1 MAREGVESHRWGLR
15 YLGVFLLSSATLML
29 QVSYTRVLSV
39 ASWHHFVWMVVS
51 VALLG
56 YAASGTLLSVYP
68 RIREIGFD
76 HVLTVISIL
85 FSISALLSYI
95 ASIYIPFDP
104 AKLSWDRLQ
113 LLYITFFYL
122 LLAIPFLFSGLAI
135 ALTLERAEERINRL
149 YFSNLVGSALG
160 SVAVLP
166 LFSFLEGS
174 GMMALSSALGGAS
187 AIFFSLNVRG
197 RRTAL
202 VLGWVIIIFL
212 LVPCAGDL
220 FPVRFSP
227 YKSLP
232 VALSYPNSRL
242 LDTRWNAFSR
252 VDVVESGMVRYAPG
266 LSLKCGV
273 PIPEQVGVTVDGDDL
288 DAITKYDGESPSIA
302 FTGFLPSALPYRLM
316 DSPEVLIIGA
326 GGGLDVLK
334 AIYHGSKNIVALEAN
349 PIIIE
354 LVQGRY
360 GEFSGG
366 IYQDDR
372 VRAVASDGRSYI
384 KGCGDEYDVIEF
396 SMAHGASASST
407 GIYAISENYLYTVE
421 SFRDFIS
428 HLSESGVL
436 SVSRWL
442 LPPPREDVRIV
453 SLAISALEGLGV
465 VEPAD
470 HMAVIRSWGTINM
483 IVKRTPLNND
493 EIRAVRD
500 FCEEMGFDIVYVP
513 GVDPSEVNVHNRFPQ
528 PIYYELVNGML
539 HTADREAFYDSYLY
553 DIGPTT
559 DERPFFF
566 HFFKW
571 DRLVE
576 TYRNLETK
584 WEALLEGGY
593 LVPLTLIQASVLS
606 VLLVLLPLRRLEGS
620 QFERNRGII
629 TYFFFLGLGYMF
641 VEMASIQ
648 RFILLLSHPVYSISV
663 IIFGLLLA
671 SGLGSYLST
680 WINPGGKTHKL
691 IILVICFL
699 ITIYSLM
706 SPLYQSLL
714 SFPVSTRIFA
724 AMTYITPLGLLMG
737 MPFPLGLRLLSES
750 KRDLIPWVWAING
763 CASVLGSIT
772 PIILALYFGYSRVFM
787 MAGLGYLLA
796 LLMILRSNRLL
807 SSRITL
813 SKA

>member
-1 MAREGVESHRWGLR
+1 MVAREEEEPHRWGLR

-56 YAASGTLLSVYP
+56 YAASGTLLSAYP
-68 RIREIGFD
+68 RIREMEFD
-76 HVLTVISIL
+76 HVLTVVSIL
-85 FSISALLSYI
+85 FSISALLSYV
-95 ASIYIPFDP
+95 ASIYMPFDP

-122 LLAIPFLFSGLAI
+122 LLAVPFLFSGLAI
-135 ALTLERAEERINRL
+135 AITIERAEERISKL

-166 LFSFLEGS
+166 LFGFLEGP
-174 GMMALSSALGGAS
+174 GMMAFSSALGGAS
-187 AIFFSLNVRG
+187 TTAFALNLRG
-197 RRTAL
+197 RRSAL
-202 VLGWVIIIFL
+202 VFGWVIITFL
-212 LVPCAGDL
+212 LVPSVGEF
-220 FPVRFSP
+220 FPLRISP
-227 YKSLP
+227 YKSL
-232 VALSYPNSRL
+232 ALALRYPDSRL
-242 LDTRWNAFSR
+242 LDTSWNAFSR

-266 LSLKCGV
+266 LSLKCRA
-273 PIPEQVGVTVDGDDL
+273 PIPEQVGVTVDGDNL
-288 DAITKYDGESPSIA
+288 NAITRYDGTSSSVA

-316 DSPEVLIIGA
+316 DSPTVLVVGA

-334 AIYHGSKNIVALEAN
+334 AIYHGSKKIVALEAN

-354 LVQGRY
+354 LVQGRF
-360 GEFSGG
+360 GGFSGG

-372 VRAVASDGRSYI
+372 VEVVASDGRSYI
-384 KGCGDEYDVIEF
+384 KGSSDEYDIIEF

-428 HLSESGVL
+428 HLSERGVFA
-436 SVSRWL
+436 VSRWI

-453 SLAISALEGLGV
+453 SLAISALEELGI

-470 HMAVIRSWGTINM
+470 HIAVIRSWGTINM

-493 EIRAVRD
+493 EIGAVRG
-500 FCEEMGFDIVYVP
+500 FCKEMGFDIVYVS

-528 PIYYELVNGML
+528 PIYYELINGML
-539 HTADREAFYDSYLY
+539 NTGDRKAFYDSYLY

-571 DRLVE
+571 DHLVE
-576 TYRNLETK
+576 TYKSLETK

-593 LVPLTLIQASVLS
+593 LVPLTLIQALALS
-606 VLLVLLPLRRLEGS
+606 VLFVLLPLRRLGGLQARRS
-620 QFERNRGII
+620 KGIL
-629 TYFFFLGLGYMF
+629 TYFFFVGLGFMF
-641 VEMASIQ
+641 VEMVSIQ
-648 RFILLLSHPVYSISV
+648 KFMLLLSHPSYSISV
-663 IIFGLLLA
+663 VIFGLLLA
-671 SGLGSYLST
+671 SGLGSYLSGR
-680 WINPGGKTHKL
+680 ISPGGKAHKL
-691 IILVICFL
+691 IILAICL
-699 ITIYSLM
+699 LTPIYGLM

-724 AMTYITPLGLLMG
+724 AMACITPLGILMG
-737 MPFPLGLRLLSES
+737 MPFPLGLRLLTDL
-750 KRDLIPWVWAING
+750 KRDLIPWAWAVNG

-772 PIILALYFGYSRVFM
+772 PIILALYFGYSRVIM

-796 LLMILRSNRLL
+796 LSMILRRRNGICTS
-807 SSRITL
+807 
-813 SKA
+813 

>member
-1 MAREGVESHRWGLR
+1 VVAHEGVEPHHWGLR

-29 QVSYTRVLSV
+29 QVSHTRVLSV

-68 RIREIGFD
+68 RIREMEFD

-85 FSISALLSYI
+85 FSISALLSYV
-95 ASIYIPFDP
+95 ASIYMPFDP

-113 LLYITFFYL
+113 LLYITFYYL
-122 LLAIPFLFSGLAI
+122 LLAVPFLFSGLAI
-135 ALTLERAEERINRL
+135 ALAIERSEERINRL

-166 LFSFLEGS
+166 LFGFLEGP
-174 GMMALSSALGGAS
+174 GMMAFSSAIGGAS
-187 AIFFSLNVRG
+187 TIAFALNLRG
-197 RRTAL
+197 RRPAF
-202 VLGWVIIIFL
+202 VLGWVIITFL

-220 FPVRFSP
+220 LPMRISP
-227 YKSLP
+227 YKSLA
-232 VALSYPNSRL
+232 VALRYPDSRL

-266 LSLKCGV
+266 LSLKCRA
-273 PIPEQVGVTVDGDDL
+273 PIPEQVGVTVDGDNL
-288 DAITKYDGESPSIA
+288 NAITRYNGTSSSIA
-302 FTGFLPSALPYRLM
+302 FTGFLPSALPYRLV
-316 DSPEVLIIGA
+316 DSPTVLVVGA

-360 GEFSGG
+360 GGFSGG
-366 IYQDDR
+366 IYQDGR

-384 KGCGDEYDVIEF
+384 KGSSDEYDVIEL

-453 SLAISALEGLGV
+453 SLAISALEELGV

-483 IVKRTPLNND
+483 IVKRTPLNNG
-493 EIRAVRD
+493 EIEAVRG

-513 GVDPSEVNVHNRFPQ
+513 GVDPSEVNVHNRFPR

-539 HTADREAFYDSYLY
+539 QTANRRAFYDGYLY

-576 TYRNLETK
+576 TYRSLETK

-593 LVPLTLIQASVLS
+593 LVPLTLIQALALS
-606 VLLVLLPLRRLEGS
+606 ALLVLLPLRRLMGS
-620 QFERNRGII
+620 QVRRGKGVL

-648 RFILLLSHPVYSISV
+648 RFILLLSHPAYSISV
-663 IIFGLLLA
+663 VIFGLLLA
-671 SGLGSYLST
+671 SGLGSYISG
-680 WINPGGKTHKL
+680 WISPGGKAHRL
-691 IILVICFL
+691 ILLAICLL
-699 ITIYSLM
+699 IPIYGLT

-714 SFPVSTRIFA
+714 SFPVSTRVFA
-724 AMTYITPLGLLMG
+724 AIAYITPLGLLMG
-737 MPFPLGLRLLSES
+737 MPFPLGLRLLTDS
-750 KRDLIPWVWAING
+750 KRDLIPWAWAVNG

-787 MAGLGYLLA
+787 MAGLGYLVA
-796 LLMILRSNRLL
+796 LSMILLRNDGLG
-807 SSRITL
+807 SS
-813 SKA
+813 